1 MFNLMNFK
9 EVLSE
14 FVPFS
19 NRIIFSSDKFF
30 CVPSLGQ
37 IVEGYCLIFPYREVL
52 NLSILNSYEKQDLLK
67 MLYKVNQVL
76 SEKYGP
82 TIIFEHGANAAKC
95 KVGCGVDVAHL
106 HIVPNFKL
114 ENVIDKLDS
123 KYQRTSFHNNLME
136 WLDKLSPLKRPY
148 IMSGSPNGPIIMYD
162 YGEKRESQVIRKIL
176 ASMAP
181 GHPEWDWRVSGIE
194 ERLWRTLDTV
204 RTSLSHIA

>member
-1 MFNLMNFK
+1 MLKLKGNLELN
-9 EVLSE
+9 SE
-14 FVPFS
+14 IIPFS
-19 NRIIFSSDKFF
+19 DRTIFSNETCF
-30 CVPSLGQ
+30 CIPSLGQ
-37 IVEGYCLIFPYREVL
+37 LVEGYCLIFPYREVL

-67 MLYKVNQVL
+67 MLYKVNKVL

-82 TIIFEHGANAAKC
+82 TIIFEHGANEEKC
-95 KVGCGVDVAHL
+95 KVGCGVDIAHL

-114 ENVIDKLDS
+114 ENVIDRLDS

-136 WLDKLSPLKRPY
+136 WLAKLSPVKRPY
-148 IMSGSPNGPIIMYD
+148 MMIGSHNGPIIMYD

-176 ASMAP
+176 ASMAS